1 MKKFCCMNK
10 PRIRILATLLAIVL
24 VLPCVAAGENSK
36 AFEPYADPITLSMI
50 YEVDVGVTFPE
61 GDSIDNNVVTRKYT
75 EMLNINYDLSWQVDA
90 GSYTTQLNAA
100 IGSNTKLPD
109 MFMLNKQQM
118 YQLGSTG
125 QLMDMLPY
133 YEEYGSEGLKKVL
146 GFNDN
151 EGIESGMI
159 DGALYGLPL
168 TNDVG
173 DGASLVFIRQDWLDK
188 LNLKVPHTVSEL
200 IEVAEAFVAN
210 NMSGRSSTMGISM
223 AHDLGF
229 TMDVLANAYGAYPD
243 LWLEDEN
250 GQLVYGSVQPQMR
263 DALLTMQDLYK
274 RGLIHKEF
282 AAQDITRLGGY
293 VAQGRLGILIGPF
306 WYNNLY
312 ISSNF
317 KANPDAEWT
326 VINNLAL
333 NEGDTVASRA
343 WNTTY
348 RWLAVSKDCEHP
360 EAVVKTMNL
369 WYEMWQ
375 GSLAEWFWG
384 LQMSDEYY
392 SIDMKYYSPIFFD
405 PPLKNCGVGLHLRE
419 AIETGDTSKL
429 NPEEINAY
437 TKLTN
442 PATPAGYKAS
452 YLTWFGSFKLLNETY
467 NTFVYDKFRGPTDTI
482 FSAIQSTVDE
492 LEIGTFVR
500 IIMGEDISL
509 FDDFVEQWY
518 DEGGDYLT
526 TMVNA
531 WYMMNK
537 KAGK

>member
-1 MKKFCCMNK
+1 MKKIGYTISWKKTIFV
-10 PRIRILATLLAIVL
+10 LLTICAL
-24 VLPCVAAGENSK
+24 VLPTVVLCENEK
-36 AFEPYADPITLSMI
+36 ALEPYEDRITLSMI
-50 YEVDVGVTFPE
+50 YEVDVGVTFPQ
-61 GDSIDNNVVTRKYT
+61 GDSIHDNIITRKYT
-75 EMLNINYDLSWQVDA
+75 EVLNIDYDLSWQVDA

-100 IGSNTKLPD
+100 IGSNTKLTD

-118 YQLGSTG
+118 YQLGTTG
-125 QLMDMLPY
+125 QLIDMKPY
-133 YEEYGSEGLKKVL
+133 FEEYASDALKKVL
-146 GFNDN
+146 GFNNN

-173 DGASLVFIRQDWLDK
+173 DGASLIFIRKDWLDE
-188 LNLKVPHTVSEL
+188 LDLEIPSTLSDL
-200 IEVAEAFVAN
+200 IEVAKAFIAN

-223 AHDLGF
+223 ARDLGF
-229 TMDVLANAYGAYPD
+229 SWDVIANAYGAYPD

-250 GQLVYGSVQPQMR
+250 GKLVYGSVQPEIR
-263 DALLTMQDLYK
+263 EALLAMQDLY
-274 RGLIHKEF
+274 RQGIIHKEF

-317 KANPDAEWT
+317 KADENAEWI
-326 VINNLAL
+326 VINNLCL
-333 NEGDTVASRA
+333 NEGDTVASRV

-348 RWLAVSKDCEHP
+348 RWLAVSADCKHP

-375 GSLAEWFWG
+375 GSLADWYWG
-384 LQMSDEYY
+384 LSMSDEYY
-392 SIDMKYYSPIFFD
+392 ETDLKYYSPIFFD
-405 PPLKNCGVGLHLRE
+405 PPLKNCTVGLHVRE
-419 AIETGDTSKL
+419 AIETGVTENL
-429 NPEEINAY
+429 NPEEFKAY
-437 TKLTN
+437 TNLTE
-442 PATPAGYKAS
+442 PVSMASYKAN

-467 NTFVYDKFRGPTDTI
+467 DSFVYTKFRGPTDSI
-482 FSAIQSTVDE
+482 FHAMESTVDE
-492 LEIGTFVR
+492 LEINTFVR

-509 FDDFVEQWY
+509 FDDFVQQWY

-526 TMVNA
+526 TMVNI
-531 WYMMNK
+531 WYMQNE
-537 KAGK
+537 

>member
-1 MKKFCCMNK
+1 MKKFPFTRMLSLM
-10 PRIRILATLLAIVL
+10 LALLLTSMTL
-24 VLPCVAAGENSK
+24 PSVASADNDK
-36 AFEPYADPITLSMI
+36 ALEPYKDPITLSMI

-61 GDSIDNNVVTRKYT
+61 GDDIMNNVVTRKYA

-100 IGSNTKLPD
+100 IGSNTELPD

-118 YQLGSTG
+118 YELGTSG
-125 QLMDMLPY
+125 LLMDMRPY
-133 YEEYGSEGLKKVL
+133 YEEYASEGLKSVL

-173 DGASLVFIRQDWLDK
+173 DGASLVFIRQDWLDA
-188 LNLKVPHTVSEL
+188 LNLEVPSTVSEL

-223 AHDLGF
+223 ANDLGF
-229 TMDVLANAYGAYPD
+229 TMDVIANAYGAYPD
-243 LWLEDEN
+243 LWLENEDGE
-250 GQLVYGSVQPQMR
+250 LVYGSIQPEMR
-263 DALLTMQDLYK
+263 DALLCMQDLYK

-317 KANPDAEWT
+317 KAKPEAEWT
-326 VINNLAL
+326 VVNNLAL
-333 NEGDTVASRA
+333 NEGDTVANRA

-348 RWLAVSKDCEHP
+348 RWLAVSADCEHP

-392 SIDMKYYSPIFFD
+392 NIDMKYYSPIFFD
-405 PPLKNCGVGLHLRE
+405 PPLKNCTVGMHLRE
-419 AIETGDTSKL
+419 AFATGDTSNL

-437 TKLTN
+437 TKMSN
-442 PATPAGYKAS
+442 PQTEAGYKSS
-452 YLTWFGSFKLLNETY
+452 YLTWYGSFKLLNETY
-467 NTFVYDKFRGPTDTI
+467 KTFVYDKFRGPTDTM
-482 FSAIQSTVDE
+482 FNAMQSSVDE
-492 LEIGTFVR
+492 LEIDTFVR

-509 FDDFVEQWY
+509 FDEFVEQWH

-526 TMVNA
+526 MMVNM
-531 WYMMNK
+531 WYMQNK
-537 KAGK
+537 

>member
-1 MKKFCCMNK
+1 MKKCRCMNK
-10 PRIRILATLLAIVL
+10 LWSRLLALLLTCMVM
-24 VLPCVAAGENSK
+24 LPGAALGESDK
-36 AFEPYADPITLSMI
+36 ALEPYEEPITLSMI

-61 GDSIDNNVVTRKYT
+61 GDDIMNNVVTRKYA

-100 IGSNTKLPD
+100 IGSNAELPD
-109 MFMLNKQQM
+109 MFMLNKQQI
-118 YQLGSTG
+118 YQLGSAG
-125 QLMDMLPY
+125 QLTDMLPY
-133 YEEYGSEGLKKVL
+133 YEEYASEGLKSVL
-146 GFNDN
+146 GFNNN
-151 EGIESGMI
+151 EGIESGMV

-173 DGASLVFIRQDWLDK
+173 DGASLVFIRKDWLDA
-188 LNLKVPHTVSEL
+188 LNLEVPSTVSEL

-223 AHDLGF
+223 ANDLGF
-229 TMDVLANAYGAYPD
+229 TLDVIANAYGAYPD

-250 GQLVYGSVQPQMR
+250 GQLVYGSIQPEMR
-263 DALLTMQDLYK
+263 DALLALQDLYS

-317 KANPDAEWT
+317 KADPDAEWV

-333 NEGDTVASRA
+333 NKGDTVASRA

-348 RWLAVSKDCEHP
+348 RWLAVSADCEHP

-375 GSLAEWFWG
+375 GSLADWFWG
-384 LQMSDEYY
+384 LQMTDEYY

-419 AIETGDTSKL
+419 AFETGDTSKL

-437 TKLTN
+437 TKMKD
-442 PATPAGYKAS
+442 PATQAGYKAS
-452 YLTWFGSFKLLNETY
+452 YLTWYGSFKLLNETY
-467 NTFVYDKFRGPTDTI
+467 ETFVYDKYRGPQDVM
-482 FSAIQSTVDE
+482 FSAMESMVDE
-492 LEIGTFVR
+492 LETDTFVR

-509 FDDFVEQWY
+509 FDAFVEQWH

-526 TMVNA
+526 MMVNQ
-531 WYMMNK
+531 WYMENK
-537 KAGK
+537 

>member
-1 MKKFCCMNK
+1 MKKFCRMNK
-10 PRIRILATLLAIVL
+10 LWSRMLALALTCMVA
-24 VLPCVAAGENSK
+24 LPGVAMCENDK
-36 AFEPYADPITLSMI
+36 ALEPYEDPITLSMI
-50 YEVDVGVTFPE
+50 YEVDVGVTFPA
-61 GDSIDNNVVTRKYT
+61 GDTIDNNVVTRKYAET
-75 EMLNINYDLSWQVDA
+75 LNINYDLSWQVDS

-109 MFMLNKQQM
+109 MFMLNKQQL
-118 YQLGSTG
+118 YQLGTTG
-125 QLMDMLPY
+125 QLMDMRPY
-133 YEEYGSEGLKKVL
+133 YEEYASDGLKAVL

-159 DGALYGLPL
+159 DDALYGLPL

-173 DGASLVFIRQDWLDK
+173 DGASLVFIRQDWLDA
-188 LNLKVPHTVSEL
+188 LGLEVPSTVSEL

-223 AHDLGF
+223 ARDLGF
-229 TMDVLANAYGAYPD
+229 SMDVIANAYGAYPD
-243 LWLEDEN
+243 LWLEDEA
-250 GQLVYGSVQPQMR
+250 GQLVYGSVQPEMR
-263 DALLTMQDLYK
+263 DALLAMQDLYK

-317 KANPDAEWT
+317 KADPDAEWT

-348 RWLAVSKDCEHP
+348 RWLAVSADCQHP

-375 GSLAEWFWG
+375 GSLADWFWG
-384 LQMSDEYY
+384 LQMSDEYED
-392 SIDMKYYSPIFFD
+392 IDMKYYSPIFFD

-419 AIETGDTSKL
+419 AFETGDISKL
-429 NPEEINAY
+429 NPEEMNAY
-437 TKLTN
+437 TRMVN
-442 PATPAGYKAS
+442 PASPASYKAN
-452 YLTWFGSFKLLNETY
+452 YLTWYGSFKLLNETY
-467 NTFVYDKFRGPTDTI
+467 DTFVYDKFRGPTDVI
-482 FSAIQSTVDE
+482 FSAMQSTVDE
-492 LEIGTFVR
+492 LEIDTFVR

-509 FDDFVEQWY
+509 FDQFVEQWY

-526 TMVNA
+526 TMVNS

-537 KAGK
+537 